1 MWNTVIIDPA
11 VNALLWIYSV
21 LAQNFGLAIIA
32 FTILIRLITYPLT
45 AQQMK
50 SSQSMQNLQK
60 SKEWQELQKKYKDE
74 KEKLAQEQMKLYR
87 EMGVSPFGSC
97 LPTIIQFP
105 IIIGLYQAVIRALA
119 VTPIQLLELSSHVYP
134 FFNAAALIPLNN
146 YFLWMDLSQP
156 ETAYGI
162 KIAGFGL
169 PILAILVVASTY
181 LQSKLMTPPPTTGD
195 QAAGMTRAMNLYMPL
210 FMGYLAYS
218 FPSGLAIYFVTS
230 NAVGILQYALMG
242 KLSWRNLLPQRIQ
255 AGPGA
260 ASPPPAAPKKSPVR
274 ESKPSPSKSTSP
286 KKKTSTKRT

>member
-1 MWNTVIIDPA
+1 MWNTIIIDPA

-21 LAQNFGLAIIA
+21 LGQNFGLAIIA

-50 SSQSMQNLQK
+50 SSQAMQNLQK
-60 SKEWQELQKKYKDE
+60 SKEWQEIQKKYKDDR
-74 KEKLAQEQMKLYR
+74 EKLAQEQMKHYR

-97 LPTIIQFP
+97 LPTLIQFP

-119 VTPIQLLELSSHVYP
+119 VTPTQLLELSSHVYP

-169 PILAILVVASTY
+169 PILAILVVVSTF
-181 LQSKLMTPPPTTGD
+181 LQSKLMTPPSTGD

-230 NAVGILQYALMG
+230 NVVGILQYALMG
-242 KLSWRNLLPQRIQ
+242 KISWRNLLPQRVL

-260 ASPPPAAPKKSPVR
+260 ALPPPAAAKKSSPG
-274 ESKPSPSKSTSP
+274 ENKPAPAKSTSP